1 MTRFGRANTRR
12 LVERFG
18 TSAVGHFLGVTPS
31 TVRRWLKA
39 GMPKARWE
47 AASALW
53 VEPTTGKR
61 KPTLSAIEKRHLQ
74 LTPEALAALF
84 GVTVRTTRGWKKKG
98 QIPARR
104 LRQIP
109 EAEKPAKATPQ
120 RKLPVQRWGERFEG
134 NFTEGMAWTL
144 KTLHGKE
151 LTPDRVAQ
159 ILDWASRVPTT
170 RLTGER
176 PLIFQLI
183 LTGDVIFVEESEGP
197 VRRGQPPR
205 SSGVGVQRE
214 ASQTGDVEIED
225 FAVTSGVWRDR
236 QQALADFSER
246 LYDAVQFN
254 VTVKVVTFKQYRWTT
269 HNERLV
275 PDVAR

>member
-12 LVERFG
+12 LVDRFG
-18 TSAVGHFLGVTPS
+18 TSAVAHFIGVHPS
-31 TVRRWLKA
+31 TVRRWLKV

-53 VEPTTGKR
+53 VEPATGKR
-61 KPTLSAIEKRHLQ
+61 KPTLSAVEKRHLQ

-84 GVTVRTTRGWKKKG
+84 GVTLRTAKGWKRKG
-98 QIPARR
+98 QIPPRR
-104 LRQIP
+104 LRQVP
-109 EAEKPAKATPQ
+109 EAEKPRKAPSR
-120 RKLPVQRWGERFEG
+120 RKLPVPRGERFEG
-134 NFTEGMAWTL
+134 NFTEGMVWTL
-144 KTLHGKE
+144 KAFSGKE
-151 LTPDRVAQ
+151 LTPDRVAE

-176 PLIFQLI
+176 PLVFQLI
-183 LTGDVIFVEESEGP
+183 MTGDVIFVEESEGP

-205 SSGVGVQRE
+205 ASGVGIQRE
-214 ASQTGDVEIED
+214 VSQSGDVEIED
-225 FAVTSGVWRDR
+225 FALTSGVWRDR
-236 QQALADFSER
+236 QKALADFAER
-246 LYDAVQFN
+246 LYDAVQYN
-254 VTVKVVTFKQYRWTT
+254 VTIKVVTFKQYRWTT